1 MANVIVINHLS
12 LDGVVQGPGRPDEDV
27 RDGFALGGWGAERT
41 DDEVMAPIGRVAGN
55 AGPMLFGRWTYE
67 SLFAHWPKQT
77 DGNPFTASLDAAHKY
92 VASTTL
98 SEPLPW
104 QNSTLLKGDIVAAVR
119 ELKVQEDKDILVFG
133 SGVLLQTLIAAG
145 LVDTFLLLIHPVVLG
160 HGRRL
165 FPDGGVPFSLRV
177 VDATATSSGIL
188 ALTYEGDRG

>member
-1 MANVIVINHLS
+1 MGNVIVINHLS

-41 DDEVMAPIGRVAGN
+41 DDEVMAAIGRVAGN

-67 SLFAHWPKQT
+67 SFFAHWPKQT
-77 DGNPFTASLDAAHKY
+77 DGNPFTASLDAARKY

-104 QNSTLLKGDIVAAVR
+104 QNSTLLKGSVTSAVR

-133 SGVLLQTLIAAG
+133 SGVLLQTLVAAG
-145 LVDTFLLLIHPVVLG
+145 LVDAFLLLIHPVVLG
-160 HGRRL
+160 SGRRL
-165 FPDGGVPFSLRV
+165 FPDGGWPFSLRV
-177 VDATATSSGIL
+177 VDAAATPSGIL
-188 ALTYEGDRG
+188 AVTYERSS